1 MHYSPIAIVSG
12 WCVIAAAFMT
22 RTYTIGITGGSGS
35 GKTYFIEQLAA
46 HFSSEELCL
55 ISQDHYYKAREEQET
70 DEMGVRNFDL
80 PTAIHHEALVADI
93 QKLKRGELLLKQ
105 EYTFNNP
112 QATPKMLQ
120 FKPAPILIV
129 EGLFV
134 QYFPDIARELDL
146 KIFIEAKD
154 YLKLSRRIRRDNDE
168 RGYDLNDVLYRYQ
181 HHVMPVYESM
191 IEPLKHQA
199 DLIIPNNHH
208 FKNALTILVAALKG
222 LLKS

>member
-1 MHYSPIAIVSG
+1 MAK
-12 WCVIAAAFMT
+12 
-22 RTYTIGITGGSGS
+22 TYTIGITGGSGS
-35 GKTYFIEQLAA
+35 GKTYFIQQLAA
-46 HFSSEELCL
+46 HFNASELCL
-55 ISQDHYYKAREEQET
+55 VSQDHYYKAREDQAT
-70 DEMGVRNFDL
+70 DERGVKNFDL
-80 PTAIHHEALVADI
+80 PGAIDHALLHEDI
-93 QKLKRGELLLKQ
+93 MKLKRGEVLIKK

-112 QATPKMLQ
+112 QATPTLLE
-120 FKPAPILIV
+120 FRPAPILIV

-134 QYFPDIARELDL
+134 QYFPQIAQELDL

-208 FKNALTILVAALKG
+208 FKNALAVLVAALKT
-222 LLKS
+222 KM